1 MHQFGMHPSRLVSL
15 TTLVVS
21 VLIIAQSILIGELQ
35 ATASTA
41 LLLSGGI
48 ILLGS
53 SLYGLVRYE
62 ENPIVTEY
70 GPMTYLFLF
79 GSLLLSAGIIIQ
91 FITG

>member
-1 MHQFGMHPSRLVSL
+1 MHPSRLVSM

-21 VLIIAQSILIGELQ
+21 VLIIAQSVLIGELQ

-41 LLLSGGI
+41 LLLSGGT

-70 GPMTYLFLF
+70 GPRTYLFLF

>member
-1 MHQFGMHPSRLVSL
+1 MHPSRLVSL
-15 TTLVVS
+15 TSLVVS
-21 VLIIAQSILIGELQ
+21 VLIISQSVLIGELQ
-35 ATASTA
+35 VTASTV
-41 LLLSGGI
+41 LLLLGGI

-79 GSLLLSAGIIIQ
+79 GSLLFAIGMTVRL
-91 FITG
+91 ITG